1 MFQKLVELFLI
12 EGLLFNDL
20 GAQTDKEKSSSNS
33 QVSKTLVFI
42 TLLKTSIITKSEAI
56 KYCSRIF
63 E

>member
-1 MFQKLVELFLI
+1 MLQKLVELFLI

-20 GAQTDKEKSSSNS
+20 GAQTGKEKSSSNS

-56 KYCSRIF
+56 KY
-63 E
+63 